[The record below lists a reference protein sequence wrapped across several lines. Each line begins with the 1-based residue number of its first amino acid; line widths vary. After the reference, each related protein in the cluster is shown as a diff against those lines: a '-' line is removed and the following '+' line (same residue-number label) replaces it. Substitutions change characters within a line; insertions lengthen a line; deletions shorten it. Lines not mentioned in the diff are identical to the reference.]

1 LISISTVIAA
11 ADFNGVVLDVSVD
24 RDEESIEV
32 TKPEGGEGGAWEMGE
47 HWESLPHLVS
57 EKRGQ
62 DTQRRG
68 CGSVGEDVA
77 TNVKVF
83 SLHSSLVSSV

>member
-1 LISISTVIAA
+1 LISIPTVVAA
-11 ADFNGVVLDVSVD
+11 ADFNAVVLDASVD

-32 TKPEGGEGGAWEMGE
+32 TKPEGGEGGAREMGE

-62 DTQRRG
+62 DTRRGG

-77 TNVKVF
+77 MNVEGF